1 MAAIPRARLPLAWGA
16 AQHRAMRKTALALL
30 LLATSASA
38 EPPLGLDHA
47 IVYAR
52 PGAPEQ
58 AALKSAG
65 FTVAPTINRDDGQG
79 TSSVTVEFLNGFL
92 ELIYPDP
99 GVRVAPGMEAVAQKF
114 RDRADWRATGVSP
127 FALQMHRNASAP
139 AVLPF
144 PTFKVRADW
153 MQPGESIEIL
163 TPREAPKALGLLVPP
178 RATDVAAN
186 LGLAADPVK
195 GAMFRHA
202 SGARRITGVEI
213 VAPSADAFPPAPAAY
228 AARDTMVKFT
238 VGNEWLMIL
247 TLDGGAQGKVRDLG
261 PDLPLILRY

>member
-1 MAAIPRARLPLAWGA
+1 
-16 AQHRAMRKTALALL
+16 MRKTAFTLL
-30 LLATSASA
+30 LLATPAFA

-58 AALKSAG
+58 EALKKAG
-65 FTVAPTINRDDGQG
+65 FTIAPMVNRDDGQG

-99 GVRVAPGMEAVAQKF
+99 NVRVAPGMEAVAQKF
-114 RDRADWRATGVSP
+114 RDRADWRTTGVSP
-127 FALQMHRNASAP
+127 FALQMHRNSAAP

-163 TPREAPKALGLLVPP
+163 TPRAAPKALGLLIPP
-178 RATDVAAN
+178 RATDLAAN
-186 LGLAADPVK
+186 ARLAADPVK
-195 GAMFRHA
+195 GAMFHHA
-202 SGARRITGVEI
+202 SGAKRITKVEI
-213 VAPSADAFPPAPAAY
+213 VAPSADAFPPAAAAFAAQDPA
-228 AARDTMVKFT
+228 VEFT
-238 VGNEWLMIL
+238 TGNEWLMIL
-247 TLDGGAQGKVRDLG
+247 TLDDGAQGKVRDLA
-261 PDLPLILRY
+261 PDLPLVLRY